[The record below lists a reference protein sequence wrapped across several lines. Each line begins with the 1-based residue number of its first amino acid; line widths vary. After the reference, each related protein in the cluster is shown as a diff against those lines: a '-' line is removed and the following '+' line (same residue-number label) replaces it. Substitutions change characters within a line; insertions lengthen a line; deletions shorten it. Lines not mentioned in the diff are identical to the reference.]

1 MKKLKYQG
9 GLTKLIASKIGERNK
24 VRFANFIELNLNSLV
39 ARLGYK
45 PMQVEVVSFSSSK
58 DFHDQVLSIL
68 SFLRYVGTPICWT
81 IYSDGS
87 HTPDQIQLLNSGFE
101 FIKVEAINWASTSSW
116 IGKCKLE
123 LLPYREHLLDYAQKQ
138 PLGKR
143 LFLYLNR
150 EIMNP
155 TLFLDSDI
163 LFYNKASVLSS
174 VLKEEANGWYLPDEN
189 WGCLDSRYRNSN
201 SDQLYQVNGGLI
213 LLNKNLVNLSIGLDF
228 LKSLNNEYEYF
239 SEQTVMHIL
248 LRANNFFPLDP
259 RIFILNSSD
268 QFDFSYLYGREE
280 IAIRHYSGPVR
291 HKMWQRDWEWQLS
304 LQGHQIS

>member
-24 VRFANFIELNLNSLV
+24 VRFAKFIELNLNSLV
-39 ARLGYK
+39 ARLGHK
-45 PMQVEVVSFSSSK
+45 SMKVEVVSFSSSK
-58 DFHDQVLSIL
+58 DFYDQILSIL
-68 SFLRYVGTPICWT
+68 SFLRYVGTPTCWT

-87 HTPDQIQLLNSGFE
+87 HTSDQIQLLSSGFE
-101 FIKVEAINWASTSSW
+101 FIKIEVLDWGNTASW
-116 IGKCKLE
+116 INKCKQE
-123 LLPYREHLLDYAQKQ
+123 LLHYKEQLIDYAKKQ

-143 LFLYLNR
+143 LFLYLNY
-150 EIMNP
+150 EINNP

-163 LFYNKASVLSS
+163 LFYKKASILSS
-174 VLKEEANGWYLPDEN
+174 ILKEEANGWYLPDSD
-189 WGCLDSRYRNSN
+189 WGCLDSRYKNN
-201 SDQLYQVNGGLI
+201 NHNQLYQVNGGLI
-213 LLNKNLVNLSIGLDF
+213 LLNKNLVNLSVGLDF
-228 LKSLNNEYEYF
+228 LKSLNSEYEYF

-248 LRANNFFPLDP
+248 LRANSFFPLDP

-304 LQGHQIS
+304 LQDQKIS